1 MKRPILFA
9 VFLLLGATTMLFS
22 GTTGKIAGI
31 VKDAR
36 TGEALPGVNILVDG
50 TVLGAATDADGY
62 YVILNV
68 PPGTYTV
75 RATFIGYT
83 DYIVT
88 QARVNIDQTT
98 TLNFDMAQA
107 VVESG
112 SEITVVADRP
122 VVQRDVSASTANIEA
137 AQIEAL
143 PVQTVTEVV
152 GLQAGVQGLSI
163 RGGGSDELAFMVDG
177 FTMRDERDNTPF
189 TGVSLSAVQDV
200 QIQTGGFNAEYG
212 NIRSG
217 VINVVTK
224 EGDPQRYSGTLTY
237 QYSAPTDKH
246 FGPSF
251 DDPNSYWLRPYLD
264 PAVAW
269 TGTQNGAWDA
279 DMQRQYPQFDGWNAI
294 AAQTLLDN
302 DPNNDLTP
310 AAAQRLF
317 LWQHRRQL
325 DITKSDYNIDAGVG
339 GPVPGGAALGN
350 LRFYASYRGEREMYL
365 IPLVRDS
372 YEERN
377 LLVKLTSDL
386 SNNMKLTISGL
397 YNSVD
402 AVGNNDVGQPGVF
415 RSAGSVADVLT
426 QAGFT
431 INSRIFY
438 DSYWPLS
445 DVDRYNISA
454 KFTHAL
460 SSNTFYEAKLERV
473 HTKYHTRPN
482 AQRDTTK
489 VYDVGVG
496 FLVDEAP
503 YGNEE
508 RLVFGVDGML
518 MGVRANARD
527 FSELSTTT
535 LKFDFTSQV
544 NNTNLIKTGIEV
556 VHNNYNMEFGAINDV
571 LPTQRPW
578 TDWERSPLRA
588 ALYLQDKL
596 EFKGLIA
603 NAGLRL
609 DYIDPRGTW
618 WNFGDDPYNQAFFST
633 DFDPGEEVN
642 FDQVSVDKQLT
653 ISPRLGISHPIT
665 INSKLFFNYGHFRQM
680 PISDRLYNVRRTFQ
694 DQLSLIGDPNLPLQK
709 TVAYELGYEH
719 SLLDA
724 YLLRVTGYYK
734 DISNQ
739 YDLTDYYSAN
749 GKVRYSKATS
759 NSYEDIRGFEATIE
773 KRAGRWF
780 SGFANYTYQVST
792 SGFFGIGSYF
802 ENPAEQ
808 RNFLRDSPPTQS
820 KPVAR
825 PFFRSNL
832 VFRSPRDFGPDMGGI
847 NPLADWIASFLVSWQ
862 SGLHFTWTN
871 TVSIPGLSNNV
882 QWKDYYNVNLRLSR
896 NVNFKP
902 LRLTLF
908 ADIANL
914 FNIKYWGYGDGFV
927 DGEDYNEYMRSL
939 RLPKD
944 IADEFAYVPVNG
956 YGDDRPGDS
965 RPDDVAY
972 EPLELNPEGNAEIER
987 RNQKRI
993 DDKAYIDNPNQ
1004 TYLQFL
1010 NPRDIFIGL
1019 KVSFDF

>member
-1 MKRPILFA
+1 
-9 VFLLLGATTMLFS
+9 
-22 GTTGKIAGI
+22 
-31 VKDAR
+31 
-36 TGEALPGVNILVDG
+36 
-50 TVLGAATDADGY
+50 
-62 YVILNV
+62 
-68 PPGTYTV
+68 
-75 RATFIGYT
+75 
-83 DYIVT
+83 
-88 QARVNIDQTT
+88 
-98 TLNFDMAQA
+98 
-107 VVESG
+107 
-112 SEITVVADRP
+112 
-122 VVQRDVSASTANIEA
+122 
-137 AQIEAL
+137 
-143 PVQTVTEVV
+143 
-152 GLQAGVQGLSI
+152 
-163 RGGGSDELAFMVDG
+163 
-177 FTMRDERDNTPF
+177 
-189 TGVSLSAVQDV
+189 
-200 QIQTGGFNAEYG
+200 
-212 NIRSG
+212 
-217 VINVVTK
+217 
-224 EGDPQRYSGTLTY
+224 
-237 QYSAPTDKH
+237 
-246 FGPSF
+246 
-251 DDPNSYWLRPYLD
+251 
-264 PAVAW
+264 
-269 TGTQNGAWDA
+269 
-279 DMQRQYPQFDGWNAI
+279 
-294 AAQTLLDN
+294 
-302 DPNNDLTP
+302 
-310 AAAQRLF
+310 
-317 LWQHRRQL
+317 
-325 DITKSDYNIDAGVG
+325 
-339 GPVPGGAALGN
+339 
-350 LRFYASYRGEREMYL
+350 
-365 IPLVRDS
+365 PLVRDS

-719 SLLDA
+719 S
-724 YLLRVTGYYK
+724 
-734 DISNQ
+734 
-739 YDLTDYYSAN
+739 
-749 GKVRYSKATS
+749 
-759 NSYEDIRGFEATIE
+759 
-773 KRAGRWF
+773 
-780 SGFANYTYQVST
+780 
-792 SGFFGIGSYF
+792 
-802 ENPAEQ
+802 
-808 RNFLRDSPPTQS
+808 
-820 KPVAR
+820 
-825 PFFRSNL
+825 
-832 VFRSPRDFGPDMGGI
+832 
-847 NPLADWIASFLVSWQ
+847 
-862 SGLHFTWTN
+862 
-871 TVSIPGLSNNV
+871 
-882 QWKDYYNVNLRLSR
+882 
-896 NVNFKP
+896 
-902 LRLTLF
+902 
-908 ADIANL
+908 
-914 FNIKYWGYGDGFV
+914 
-927 DGEDYNEYMRSL
+927 
-939 RLPKD
+939 
-944 IADEFAYVPVNG
+944 
-956 YGDDRPGDS
+956 
-965 RPDDVAY
+965 
-972 EPLELNPEGNAEIER
+972 
-987 RNQKRI
+987 
-993 DDKAYIDNPNQ
+993 
-1004 TYLQFL
+1004 
-1010 NPRDIFIGL
+1010 
-1019 KVSFDF
+1019 

>member
-1 MKRPILFA
+1 MKKQILFA
-9 VFLLLGATTMLFS
+9 VFLMLGATTMLFS

-36 TGEALPGVNILVDG
+36 TGEALPGVNILVEG
-50 TVLGAATDADGY
+50 TVLGAATDTDGY

-68 PPGTYTV
+68 PPGSYTV

-83 DYIVT
+83 DYTVT

-224 EGDPQRYSGTLTY
+224 EGDPNRYSGTLTY

-269 TGTQNGAWDA
+269 TGTQNGAWDE
-279 DMQRQYPQFDGWNAI
+279 DLQRLYPQFDGWNAI

-302 DPNNDLTP
+302 DPSNDLTP

-317 LWQHRRQL
+317 LWQHRRKL
-325 DITKSDYNIDAGVG
+325 DITKSDYNVDAGLG
-339 GPVPGGAALGN
+339 GPVPGGKALGN

-365 IPLVRDS
+365 IPLVRDA
-372 YEERN
+372 YEEHN
-377 LLVKLTSDL
+377 FLLKLTSDL

-397 YNSVD
+397 YNGVD
-402 AVGNNDVGQPGVF
+402 AVGDNDVGQPGVF

-426 QAGFT
+426 LAGFT

-473 HTKYHTRPN
+473 RTKYFTRPN
-482 AQRDTTK
+482 TQRDTTK
-489 VYDVGVG
+489 VYDIGVG

-503 YGNEE
+503 FGNEE

-535 LKFDFTSQV
+535 FKFDFTSQV
-544 NNTNLIKTGIEV
+544 DNTNLIKTGIEI
-556 VHNNYNMEFGAINDV
+556 VHNNYNMEFGAINEV

-578 TDWERSPLRA
+578 TDWERSPIRA

-603 NAGLRL
+603 NVGLRM

-618 WNFGDDPYNQAFFST
+618 WNFEDDPYNQDFFST
-633 DFDPGEEVN
+633 DFDPGEEGN
-642 FDQVSVDKQLT
+642 FEQVAVDKQLT
-653 ISPRLGISHPIT
+653 LSPRLGISHPIT

-719 SLLDA
+719 SLFDA

-739 YDLTDYYSAN
+739 YDLTDYFSAN

-759 NSYEDIRGFEATIE
+759 NSYEDIRGFEFTLE
-773 KRAGRWF
+773 KRAGQWF

-808 RNFLRDSPPTQS
+808 RNFLRDEPPTQS

-825 PFFRSNL
+825 PFFRSNI
-832 VFRSPRDFGPDMGGI
+832 VFRSPRDFGPDLGGI
-847 NPLADWIASFLVSWQ
+847 NPLGNWNASFLTSWQ

-871 TVSIPGLSNNV
+871 NVSIPGLTNNV
-882 QWKDYYNVNLRLSR
+882 QWKDYFNVNLRLSR
-896 NVNFKP
+896 NINFKP
-902 LRLTLF
+902 LRLTAF
-908 ADIANL
+908 ADISNL
-914 FNIKYWGYGDGFV
+914 FNFKYWAYRDGFV
-927 DGEDYNEYMRSL
+927 DGDDFTEYMRSL

-944 IADEFAYVPVNG
+944 ISDEFAYVPVNG
-956 YGDDRPGDS
+956 YGDDRPGDY

-972 EPLELNPEGNAEIER
+972 DPLEPNPEGNAEIDS

>member
-339 GPVPGGAALGN
+339 GPVPG
-350 LRFYASYRGEREMYL
+350 
-365 IPLVRDS
+365 
-372 YEERN
+372 
-377 LLVKLTSDL
+377 
-386 SNNMKLTISGL
+386 
-397 YNSVD
+397 
-402 AVGNNDVGQPGVF
+402 
-415 RSAGSVADVLT
+415 
-426 QAGFT
+426 
-431 INSRIFY
+431 
-438 DSYWPLS
+438 
-445 DVDRYNISA
+445 
-454 KFTHAL
+454 
-460 SSNTFYEAKLERV
+460 
-473 HTKYHTRPN
+473 
-482 AQRDTTK
+482 
-489 VYDVGVG
+489 
-496 FLVDEAP
+496 
-503 YGNEE
+503 
-508 RLVFGVDGML
+508 
-518 MGVRANARD
+518 
-527 FSELSTTT
+527 
-535 LKFDFTSQV
+535 
-544 NNTNLIKTGIEV
+544 
-556 VHNNYNMEFGAINDV
+556 
-571 LPTQRPW
+571 
-578 TDWERSPLRA
+578 
-588 ALYLQDKL
+588 
-596 EFKGLIA
+596 
-603 NAGLRL
+603 
-609 DYIDPRGTW
+609 
-618 WNFGDDPYNQAFFST
+618 
-633 DFDPGEEVN
+633 
-642 FDQVSVDKQLT
+642 
-653 ISPRLGISHPIT
+653 
-665 INSKLFFNYGHFRQM
+665 
-680 PISDRLYNVRRTFQ
+680 
-694 DQLSLIGDPNLPLQK
+694 
-709 TVAYELGYEH
+709 
-719 SLLDA
+719 
-724 YLLRVTGYYK
+724 
-734 DISNQ
+734 
-739 YDLTDYYSAN
+739 
-749 GKVRYSKATS
+749 
-759 NSYEDIRGFEATIE
+759 
-773 KRAGRWF
+773 
-780 SGFANYTYQVST
+780 
-792 SGFFGIGSYF
+792 
-802 ENPAEQ
+802 
-808 RNFLRDSPPTQS
+808 
-820 KPVAR
+820 
-825 PFFRSNL
+825 
-832 VFRSPRDFGPDMGGI
+832 
-847 NPLADWIASFLVSWQ
+847 
-862 SGLHFTWTN
+862 
-871 TVSIPGLSNNV
+871 
-882 QWKDYYNVNLRLSR
+882 
-896 NVNFKP
+896 
-902 LRLTLF
+902 
-908 ADIANL
+908 
-914 FNIKYWGYGDGFV
+914 
-927 DGEDYNEYMRSL
+927 
-939 RLPKD
+939 
-944 IADEFAYVPVNG
+944 
-956 YGDDRPGDS
+956 
-965 RPDDVAY
+965 
-972 EPLELNPEGNAEIER
+972 
-987 RNQKRI
+987 
-993 DDKAYIDNPNQ
+993 
-1004 TYLQFL
+1004 
-1010 NPRDIFIGL
+1010 
-1019 KVSFDF
+1019 